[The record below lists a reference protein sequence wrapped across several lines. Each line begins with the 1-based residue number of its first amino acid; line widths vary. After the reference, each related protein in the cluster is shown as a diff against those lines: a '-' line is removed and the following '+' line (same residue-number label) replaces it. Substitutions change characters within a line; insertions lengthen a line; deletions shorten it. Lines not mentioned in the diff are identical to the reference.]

1 MAKKV
6 TPVEVQA
13 ERNQAM
19 LDYHSDQDAIRIRTA
34 KLRAERLARDA
45 EELRNPKPKV
55 DVPKVKGAAKDKAP
69 PVRKAKSRST

>member
-19 LDYHSDQDAIRIRTA
+19 LDYQSDQDAIRARTA

-45 EELRNPKPKV
+45 EELKNPKPKE
-55 DVPKVKGAAKDKAP
+55 PPVKGAAKEKLP

>member
-34 KLRAERLARDA
+34 KLRAERMARDA
-45 EELRNPKPKV
+45 EELKNPKTKEP
-55 DVPKVKGAAKDKAP
+55 PVKGAAKEKAP